1 MNISKLEIFGFKSFA
16 KKETV
21 LFNSGITGIVG
32 PNGCGKTNIV
42 DAIRWV
48 LGEQKTKR
56 LRSSKMEEVIF
67 NGASNVKP
75 LGLCEVFLT
84 IENNKGLLPVE
95 YSEVEIGRRLYRS
108 GESEYFI
115 NRNNCR
121 LKDISNLFV
130 DTGLTSDA
138 YSVIELNMIEQIL
151 SDKDDSRRNMFEEAA
166 GVNKYKAKRRSTL
179 KKFDLNSRDLERIDD
194 IIVEIQIQVKALDL
208 QLKRFK
214 RHEKLTN
221 ELQELEIDLAS
232 ARANDL
238 ANIIAPLEEML
249 KKKNKL
255 LQKNTS
261 KKEVE
266 SVEFDN
272 ARDLYLKEKESLSKM
287 KAKVD
292 NLTEKLLSEIQEKNQ
307 ESSRGVGLLEDE
319 LQKKISQLNQFD
331 KDYIKIVSNQDVT
344 KSLSDESKEKFKNKN
359 YTVIETDK
367 KYEKLKASIQDYKD
381 KIDKYRKEQEFDFS
395 KMDESI
401 KKIKDKINN
410 SNLELENKENEVN
423 KAFIKMESIRA
434 KLDSDKFS
442 KDDLFYEI
450 KEAEMKIAE
459 SKIKKTQIE
468 QNIIE
473 KFGSNVKLKKLKEY
487 NISDMVF
494 RVEKIK
500 RSIDS
505 IGPINWAVKDE
516 YEEKSSRLNNLL
528 EQKSDLIDA
537 ENNLKEA
544 IKKIDNVA
552 QKQFL
557 DTYDKVKENFETMFT
572 VFFNGGK
579 GSIELSDPSDPLNS
593 DINIFAQPPGKRN
606 NSLKMLSAGEKSL
619 TAIALLFSIYQYKPS
634 PFCILDEI
642 DAPLDDINIKKFTD
656 VFELWKTGGALEI
669 EEIKKNDDEYHF
681 NVTRCKYAEMYNEMG
696 LKDIGQLLSCN
707 RDYNF
712 SVGFDKNLILERKKT
727 IMEGHS
733 CCTFRY
739 SNKEKT

>member
-1 MNISKLEIFGFKSFA
+1 MHISKLEIFGFKSFA

-21 LFNSGITGIVG
+21 VFDSGITGIVG

-56 LRSSKMEEVIF
+56 LRSSKMEDVIF

-75 LGLCEVFLT
+75 LGLCEVYLT

-151 SDKDDSRRNMFEEAA
+151 SDKDDSRRQMFEEAA
-166 GVNKYKAKRRSTL
+166 GVNKYKAKRRSAL

-194 IIVEIQIQVKALDL
+194 IILEIEIQVKALDL

-214 RHEKLTN
+214 RHEKLTS
-221 ELQELEIDLAS
+221 ELKELELDLAS
-232 ARANDL
+232 ARITDL
-238 ANIIAPLEEML
+238 ENVILPLEEML
-249 KKKNKL
+249 KKKNKV
-255 LQKNTS
+255 LQKTNS

-272 ARDLYLKEKESLSKM
+272 SREAYLKEKESLATM

-292 NLTEKLLSEIQEKNQ
+292 KLTEKLLLEIQEKNL
-307 ESSRGVGLLEDE
+307 ESSKGVGLLEDE

-344 KSLSDESKEKFKNKN
+344 NSLSDESKEKFKNKN

-367 KYEKLKASIQDYKD
+367 KYEKLKASIEDYKD

-395 KMDESI
+395 KMDKSI
-401 KKIKDKINN
+401 KKIQDQINSN
-410 SNLELENKENEVN
+410 NLELEKKENDVN

-434 KLDSDKFS
+434 KLDSEKFS

-473 KFGSNVKLKKLKEY
+473 KFGNDVVLRDVKDY

-516 YEEKSSRLNNLL
+516 HEEKTARLNNLL
-528 EQKSDLIDA
+528 EQKADLIDA

-544 IKKIDNVA
+544 IKKIDMVA
-552 QKQFL
+552 QEQFF
-557 DTYDKVKENFETMFT
+557 DTYNQVKENFEKMFT

-579 GSIELSDPSDPLNS
+579 GSIELSDPNDPLNS

-606 NSLKMLSAGEKSL
+606 NTLKMLSAGEKSL

-656 VFELWKTGGALEI
+656 VIKDYSKTTQFI
-669 EEIKKNDDEYHF
+669 M
-681 NVTRCKYAEMYNEMG
+681 VTHNKLTMESADCIYGVTAEKQGISKLMSI
-696 LKDIGQLLSCN
+696 D
-707 RDYNF
+707 F
-712 SVGFDKNLILERKKT
+712 S
-727 IMEGHS
+727 
-733 CCTFRY
+733 
-739 SNKEKT
+739 

>member
-1 MNISKLEIFGFKSFA
+1 MHISKLEIFGFKSFA

-56 LRSSKMEEVIF
+56 LRSSKMEDVIF

-115 NRNNCR
+115 NRNSCR
-121 LKDISNLFV
+121 LKDISNLFI

-151 SDKDDSRRNMFEEAA
+151 SVKDDSRRQMFEEAA
-166 GVNKYKAKRRSTL
+166 GVNKYKAKRQSAM
-179 KKFDLNSRDLERIDD
+179 KKFDLNSRDLDRIDD
-194 IIVEIQIQVKALDL
+194 IIVEIEIQVKALDL

-221 ELQELEIDLAS
+221 ELKELELDLAS
-232 ARANDL
+232 ARINDL
-238 ANIIAPLEEML
+238 NNIIKPLEEML
-249 KKKNKL
+249 KKKNKVL
-255 LQKNTS
+255 KKNTS

-266 SVEFDN
+266 SVEFEN
-272 ARDLYLKEKESLSKM
+272 ARNEYLKQKESFSKM

-292 NLTEKLLSEIQEKNQ
+292 KLTEKLLSEIQEKNK
-307 ESSRGVGLLEDE
+307 ESSKGIGLLEGE
-319 LQKKISQLNQFD
+319 LQKKINQLNEFD

-395 KMDESI
+395 KIDESI
-401 KKIKDKINN
+401 KKIQEQINSN
-410 SNLELENKENEVN
+410 NLELEKKENDVN

-434 KLDSDKFS
+434 KLDSDSFS

-450 KEAEMKIAE
+450 KETEMKIAE
-459 SKIKKTQIE
+459 AKIKKKQIE

-473 KFGSNVKLKKLKEY
+473 KFGSDVVLRDLKEY
-487 NISDMVF
+487 NISDMVS
-494 RVEKIK
+494 RIEKIK

-516 YEEKSSRLNNLL
+516 HEEKTARLNNLL
-528 EQKSDLIDA
+528 QQRSDLIDA

-544 IKKIDNVA
+544 IKKIDIVA

-557 DTYDKVKENFETMFT
+557 DTYNQVKVNFEKMFT

-579 GSIELSDPSDPLNS
+579 GTIELSDPNDTLNS
-593 DINIFAQPPGKRN
+593 DIDIFAQPPGKRN

-619 TAIALLFSIYQYKPS
+619 TAIALLFSIYQFKPS

-656 VFELWKTGGALEI
+656 VIKDYSKTTQFI
-669 EEIKKNDDEYHF
+669 M
-681 NVTRCKYAEMYNEMG
+681 VTHNKLTMESADCIYGVTAEKQGISKIMSI
-696 LKDIGQLLSCN
+696 D
-707 RDYNF
+707 F
-712 SVGFDKNLILERKKT
+712 S
-727 IMEGHS
+727 
-733 CCTFRY
+733 
-739 SNKEKT
+739 

>member
-16 KKETV
+16 KKETI

-166 GVNKYKAKRRSTL
+166 GVNKYKSKRRSAL

-221 ELQELEIDLAS
+221 ELQELELDLAS
-232 ARANDL
+232 ARVADL

-272 ARDLYLKEKESLSKM
+272 ARDSYLNEKESLSKM

-292 NLTEKLLSEIQEKNQ
+292 SLTEKLLSEIQEKNQ

-344 KSLSDESKEKFKNKN
+344 KNLSDESKEKFKNKN

-401 KKIKDKINN
+401 KKIKDKINAN
-410 SNLELENKENEVN
+410 NLELENKENDVN

-459 SKIKKTQIE
+459 SKIKKNQIE
-468 QNIIE
+468 QSVIE
-473 KFGSNVKLKKLKEY
+473 KFGSDVKLKHLKEY

-494 RVEKIK
+494 RIEKIK

-516 YEEKSSRLNNLL
+516 HEEKSTRLNNLL
-528 EQKSDLIDA
+528 DQKSDLIDA

-544 IKKIDNVA
+544 IKKIDSVA
-552 QKQFL
+552 QEQFL
-557 DTYDKVKENFETMFT
+557 KTYNEVKENFETMFT

-579 GSIELSDPSDPLNS
+579 GSIELSDANDPLNS

-642 DAPLDDINIKKFTD
+642 DAPLDDINIKKFTEVIKD
-656 VFELWKTGGALEI
+656 YSKTTQFI
-669 EEIKKNDDEYHF
+669 M
-681 NVTRCKYAEMYNEMG
+681 VTHNKLTMESADCIYGVTAEKQGISKLMSI
-696 LKDIGQLLSCN
+696 D
-707 RDYNF
+707 F
-712 SVGFDKNLILERKKT
+712 S
-727 IMEGHS
+727 
-733 CCTFRY
+733 
-739 SNKEKT
+739 

>member
-1 MNISKLEIFGFKSFA
+1 MHISKLEIFGFKSFA

-56 LRSSKMEEVIF
+56 LRSSKMEDVIF

-151 SDKDDSRRNMFEEAA
+151 SDKDDSRRQMFEEAA
-166 GVNKYKAKRRSTL
+166 GVNKYKAKRKSALR
-179 KKFDLNSRDLERIDD
+179 KFDLNSRDLERIDD
-194 IIVEIQIQVKALDL
+194 IILEIEIQVKALDL

-214 RHEKLTN
+214 RHEKLTS
-221 ELQELEIDLAS
+221 ELKELELDLAS
-232 ARANDL
+232 ARMTDL
-238 ANIIAPLEEML
+238 ENVILPLEEML
-249 KKKNKL
+249 KKKNKV
-255 LQKNTS
+255 LQKTNS

-272 ARDLYLKEKESLSKM
+272 SREAYLKEKESLATM

-292 NLTEKLLSEIQEKNQ
+292 KLTEKLLLEIQEKNL
-307 ESSRGVGLLEDE
+307 ESSKGVGLLEDE

-344 KSLSDESKEKFKNKN
+344 NSLSDESKEKFKNNN

-367 KYEKLKASIQDYKD
+367 KYEKLKASIEDYKD

-401 KKIKDKINN
+401 KKIQDQINSN
-410 SNLELENKENEVN
+410 NLELEKKENDVN

-473 KFGSNVKLKKLKEY
+473 KFGNDVVLRDVKDY

-516 YEEKSSRLNNLL
+516 HEEKTARLNNLL
-528 EQKSDLIDA
+528 EQKADLIDA

-544 IKKIDNVA
+544 IKKIDMVA
-552 QKQFL
+552 QEQFF
-557 DTYDKVKENFETMFT
+557 DTYNQVKENFEKMFT

-579 GSIELSDPSDPLNS
+579 GSIELSDPNDPLNS

-606 NSLKMLSAGEKSL
+606 NTLKMLSAGEKSL

-656 VFELWKTGGALEI
+656 VIKDYSKTTQFI
-669 EEIKKNDDEYHF
+669 M
-681 NVTRCKYAEMYNEMG
+681 VTHNKLTMESADCIYGVTAEKQGISKLMSI
-696 LKDIGQLLSCN
+696 D
-707 RDYNF
+707 F
-712 SVGFDKNLILERKKT
+712 S
-727 IMEGHS
+727 
-733 CCTFRY
+733 
-739 SNKEKT
+739 

>member
-16 KKETV
+16 KKETI

-151 SDKDDSRRNMFEEAA
+151 SDKDDSRRKMFEEAA
-166 GVNKYKAKRRSTL
+166 GVNKYKSKRQSAL

-194 IIVEIQIQVKALDL
+194 IIVEIQLQVKALDL

-214 RHEKLTN
+214 RHEKLSS
-221 ELQELEIDLAS
+221 ELKELEIDLSS
-232 ARANDL
+232 ARIMDL
-238 ANIIAPLEEML
+238 DNIIVPLESML
-249 KKKNKL
+249 KKKNTL
-255 LQKNTS
+255 LKKNTS

-272 ARDLYLKEKESLSKM
+272 ARDAYLKEKEELSIM
-287 KAKVD
+287 KAKID
-292 NLTEKLLSEIQEKNQ
+292 KLTENLLSEIQEKNQ
-307 ESSRGVGLLEDE
+307 ESSKGVGLLEDE
-319 LQKKISQLNQFD
+319 LQKKINQLNQFD
-331 KDYIKIVSNQDVT
+331 KDYIKIVSNKDVT
-344 KSLSDESKEKFKNKN
+344 KTLSTESKEKFKNKN

-367 KYEKLKASIQDYKD
+367 KYDKLKASIKDYKD
-381 KIDKYRKEQEFDFS
+381 KIDKYRKDKEFDFS

-401 KKIKDKINN
+401 KNIQDKIN
-410 SNLELENKENEVN
+410 SNNLDLEKKENDVN
-423 KAFIKMESIRA
+423 KAFINMETIRA

-459 SKIKKTQIE
+459 SNLKKSQIM
-468 QNIIE
+468 QTMVE
-473 KFGSNVKLKKLKEY
+473 KFGKDIKLRSLKEY

-500 RSIDS
+500 RSIES

-516 YEEKSSRLNNLL
+516 HEEKSARLNNLL
-528 EQKSDLIDA
+528 NQKSDLIDA

-544 IKKIDNVA
+544 IKKIDNIA
-552 QKQFL
+552 QEQFFE
-557 DTYDKVKENFETMFT
+557 TYNKVRDNFETMFT

-579 GSIELSDPSDPLNS
+579 GSLELSDPDDPLNS

-656 VFELWKTGGALEI
+656 VIKDYSKTTQFI
-669 EEIKKNDDEYHF
+669 M
-681 NVTRCKYAEMYNEMG
+681 VTHNKLTMESADCIYGVTAEKQGISKLMSI
-696 LKDIGQLLSCN
+696 D
-707 RDYNF
+707 F
-712 SVGFDKNLILERKKT
+712 S
-727 IMEGHS
+727 
-733 CCTFRY
+733 
-739 SNKEKT
+739 

>member
-16 KKETV
+16 KKETI

-151 SDKDDSRRNMFEEAA
+151 SDKDDSRRKMFEEAA
-166 GVNKYKAKRRSTL
+166 GVNKYKSKRQSAL

-194 IIVEIQIQVKALDL
+194 IIVEIQLQVKALDL

-214 RHEKLTN
+214 RHEKLSS
-221 ELQELEIDLAS
+221 ELKELEIDLSS
-232 ARANDL
+232 ARIMDL
-238 ANIIAPLEEML
+238 DNIIVPLESML
-249 KKKNKL
+249 KKKNTL
-255 LQKNTS
+255 LKKNTS

-272 ARDLYLKEKESLSKM
+272 ARDAYLKEKEELSKM
-287 KAKVD
+287 KAKID
-292 NLTEKLLSEIQEKNQ
+292 KLTENLLSEIQEKNQ
-307 ESSRGVGLLEDE
+307 ESSKGVGLLEDE
-319 LQKKISQLNQFD
+319 LQKKINQLNQFD
-331 KDYIKIVSNQDVT
+331 KDYIKIVSNKDVT
-344 KSLSDESKEKFKNKN
+344 KTLSTESKEKFKNKN

-367 KYEKLKASIQDYKD
+367 KYDKLKASIKDYKD
-381 KIDKYRKEQEFDFS
+381 KIDKYRKDKEFDFS

-401 KKIKDKINN
+401 KNIQDKIN
-410 SNLELENKENEVN
+410 SNNLDLEKKENDVN
-423 KAFIKMESIRA
+423 KAFINMETIRA

-459 SKIKKTQIE
+459 SNLKKSQIM
-468 QNIIE
+468 QTMVE
-473 KFGSNVKLKKLKEY
+473 KFGKDIKLRSLKEY

-494 RVEKIK
+494 RLEKIK
-500 RSIDS
+500 RSIES

-516 YEEKSSRLNNLL
+516 HEEKSARLNNLL
-528 EQKSDLIDA
+528 NQKSDLIDA

-552 QKQFL
+552 QEQFFE
-557 DTYDKVKENFETMFT
+557 TYNKVRDNFETMFT

-579 GSIELSDPSDPLNS
+579 GSLELSDPDDPLNS

-656 VFELWKTGGALEI
+656 VIKDYSKTTQFI
-669 EEIKKNDDEYHF
+669 M
-681 NVTRCKYAEMYNEMG
+681 VTHNKLTMESADCIYGVTAEKQGISKLMSI
-696 LKDIGQLLSCN
+696 D
-707 RDYNF
+707 F
-712 SVGFDKNLILERKKT
+712 S
-727 IMEGHS
+727 
-733 CCTFRY
+733 
-739 SNKEKT
+739 

>member
-16 KKETV
+16 KKETI

-151 SDKDDSRRNMFEEAA
+151 SDKDDSRRKMFEEAA
-166 GVNKYKAKRRSTL
+166 GVNKYKSKRQSAL

-194 IIVEIQIQVKALDL
+194 IIVEIQLQVKALDL

-214 RHEKLTN
+214 RHEKLSS
-221 ELQELEIDLAS
+221 ELKELEIDLSS
-232 ARANDL
+232 ARIMDL
-238 ANIIAPLEEML
+238 DNIIVPLESML
-249 KKKNKL
+249 KKKNTL
-255 LQKNTS
+255 LKKNTS

-272 ARDLYLKEKESLSKM
+272 ARDAYLKEKEELSKM
-287 KAKVD
+287 KAKID
-292 NLTEKLLSEIQEKNQ
+292 KLTENLLSEIQEKNQ
-307 ESSRGVGLLEDE
+307 ESSKGVGLLEDE
-319 LQKKISQLNQFD
+319 LQKKINQLNQFD
-331 KDYIKIVSNQDVT
+331 KDYIKIVSNKDIT
-344 KSLSDESKEKFKNKN
+344 KSLSTESKEKFKNKN

-367 KYEKLKASIQDYKD
+367 KYDKLKASIKDYKD
-381 KIDKYRKEQEFDFS
+381 KIDKYRKDKEFDFS

-401 KKIKDKINN
+401 KNIQDKINLN
-410 SNLELENKENEVN
+410 NLDLEKKENDVN
-423 KAFIKMESIRA
+423 KAFINMETIRA

-459 SKIKKTQIE
+459 SNLKKSQIM
-468 QNIIE
+468 QIMVE
-473 KFGSNVKLKKLKEY
+473 KFGKDIKLKSLKEY

-494 RVEKIK
+494 RLEKIK
-500 RSIDS
+500 RSIES

-516 YEEKSSRLNNLL
+516 HEEKSARLNNLL
-528 EQKSDLIDA
+528 NQKSDLIDA

-544 IKKIDNVA
+544 IKKIDNIA
-552 QKQFL
+552 QEQFFE
-557 DTYDKVKENFETMFT
+557 TYNKVRDNFETMFT

-579 GSIELSDPSDPLNS
+579 GSLELSDPDDPLNS

-656 VFELWKTGGALEI
+656 VIKDYSKTTQFI
-669 EEIKKNDDEYHF
+669 M
-681 NVTRCKYAEMYNEMG
+681 VTHNKLTMESADCIYGVTAEKQGISKLMSI
-696 LKDIGQLLSCN
+696 D
-707 RDYNF
+707 F
-712 SVGFDKNLILERKKT
+712 S
-727 IMEGHS
+727 
-733 CCTFRY
+733 
-739 SNKEKT
+739 

>member
-16 KKETV
+16 KKETI

-151 SDKDDSRRNMFEEAA
+151 SDKDDSRRKMFEEAA
-166 GVNKYKAKRRSTL
+166 GVNKYKSKRQSAL

-194 IIVEIQIQVKALDL
+194 IIVEIQLQVKALDL

-214 RHEKLTN
+214 RHEKLSS
-221 ELQELEIDLAS
+221 ELKELEIDLSS
-232 ARANDL
+232 ARIMDL
-238 ANIIAPLEEML
+238 DNIIVPLESML
-249 KKKNKL
+249 KKKNTL
-255 LQKNTS
+255 LKKNTS

-272 ARDLYLKEKESLSKM
+272 ARDAYLKEKEELSIM
-287 KAKVD
+287 KAKID
-292 NLTEKLLSEIQEKNQ
+292 KLTENLLSEIQEKNQ
-307 ESSRGVGLLEDE
+307 ESSKGVGLLEDE
-319 LQKKISQLNQFD
+319 LQKKINQLNQFD
-331 KDYIKIVSNQDVT
+331 KDYIKIVSNKDVT
-344 KSLSDESKEKFKNKN
+344 KTLSTESKEKFKNKN

-367 KYEKLKASIQDYKD
+367 KYDKLKASIKDYKD
-381 KIDKYRKEQEFDFS
+381 KIDKYRKDKEFDFS

-401 KKIKDKINN
+401 KNIQDKIN
-410 SNLELENKENEVN
+410 SNNLDLEKKENDVN
-423 KAFIKMESIRA
+423 KAFINMETIRA

-459 SKIKKTQIE
+459 SNLKKSQIM
-468 QNIIE
+468 QTMVE
-473 KFGSNVKLKKLKEY
+473 KFGKDIKLKSLKEY

-494 RVEKIK
+494 RLEKIK
-500 RSIDS
+500 RSIES

-516 YEEKSSRLNNLL
+516 HEEKSARLNNLL
-528 EQKSDLIDA
+528 NQKSDLIDA

-544 IKKIDNVA
+544 IKKIDNIA
-552 QKQFL
+552 QEQFFE
-557 DTYDKVKENFETMFT
+557 TYNKVRDNFETMFT

-579 GSIELSDPSDPLNS
+579 GSLELSDPDDPLNS

-656 VFELWKTGGALEI
+656 VIKDYSKTTQFI
-669 EEIKKNDDEYHF
+669 M
-681 NVTRCKYAEMYNEMG
+681 VTHNKLTMESADCIYGVTAEKQGISKLMSI
-696 LKDIGQLLSCN
+696 D
-707 RDYNF
+707 F
-712 SVGFDKNLILERKKT
+712 S
-727 IMEGHS
+727 
-733 CCTFRY
+733 
-739 SNKEKT
+739 

>member
-16 KKETV
+16 KKETI

-166 GVNKYKAKRRSTL
+166 GVNKYKSKRRSAL

-221 ELQELEIDLAS
+221 ELQELELDLAS
-232 ARANDL
+232 ARVADL

-272 ARDLYLKEKESLSKM
+272 ARDSYLNEKESLSKM

-292 NLTEKLLSEIQEKNQ
+292 SLTEKLLSEIQEKNQ

-344 KSLSDESKEKFKNKN
+344 KNLSDESKEKFKNKN

-401 KKIKDKINN
+401 KKIKDKINAN
-410 SNLELENKENEVN
+410 NLELEKKENDVN

-459 SKIKKTQIE
+459 SKIKKNQIE
-468 QNIIE
+468 QSVIE
-473 KFGSNVKLKKLKEY
+473 KFGSDVKLKHLKEY

-494 RVEKIK
+494 RIEKIK

-516 YEEKSSRLNNLL
+516 HEEKSARLNNLL
-528 EQKSDLIDA
+528 DQKSDLIDA

-544 IKKIDNVA
+544 IKKIDSVA
-552 QKQFL
+552 QEQFL
-557 DTYDKVKENFETMFT
+557 KTYNEVKENFETMFT

-579 GSIELSDPSDPLNS
+579 GSIELSDGNDPLNS

-642 DAPLDDINIKKFTD
+642 DAPLDDINIKKFTEVIKD
-656 VFELWKTGGALEI
+656 YSKTTQFI
-669 EEIKKNDDEYHF
+669 M
-681 NVTRCKYAEMYNEMG
+681 VTHNKLTMESADCIYGVTAEKQGISKLMSI
-696 LKDIGQLLSCN
+696 D
-707 RDYNF
+707 F
-712 SVGFDKNLILERKKT
+712 S
-727 IMEGHS
+727 
-733 CCTFRY
+733 
-739 SNKEKT
+739 

>member
-16 KKETV
+16 KKETI

-166 GVNKYKAKRRSTL
+166 GVNKYKSKRRSAL

-221 ELQELEIDLAS
+221 ELQELELDLAS
-232 ARANDL
+232 ARVADL

-272 ARDLYLKEKESLSKM
+272 ARDSYLNEKESLSKM

-292 NLTEKLLSEIQEKNQ
+292 SLTEKLLSEIQEKNQ

-344 KSLSDESKEKFKNKN
+344 KNLSDESKEKFKNKN

-401 KKIKDKINN
+401 KKIKDKINAN
-410 SNLELENKENEVN
+410 NLELEKKENDVN

-459 SKIKKTQIE
+459 SKIKKNQIE
-468 QNIIE
+468 QSFIE
-473 KFGSNVKLKKLKEY
+473 KFGSDVKLKHLKEY

-494 RVEKIK
+494 RIEKIK

-516 YEEKSSRLNNLL
+516 HEEKSARLNNLL
-528 EQKSDLIDA
+528 DQKSDLIDA

-544 IKKIDNVA
+544 IKKIDSVA
-552 QKQFL
+552 QEQFL
-557 DTYDKVKENFETMFT
+557 KTYNKVKENFETMFT

-579 GSIELSDPSDPLNS
+579 GSIELSDGNDPLNS

-642 DAPLDDINIKKFTD
+642 DAPLDDINIKKFTEVIKD
-656 VFELWKTGGALEI
+656 YSKTTQFI
-669 EEIKKNDDEYHF
+669 M
-681 NVTRCKYAEMYNEMG
+681 VTHNKLTMESADCIYGVTAEKQGISKLMSI
-696 LKDIGQLLSCN
+696 D
-707 RDYNF
+707 F
-712 SVGFDKNLILERKKT
+712 S
-727 IMEGHS
+727 
-733 CCTFRY
+733 
-739 SNKEKT
+739 

>member
-1 MNISKLEIFGFKSFA
+1 MHISKLEIFGFKSFA

-21 LFNSGITGIVG
+21 VFDSGITGIVG

-56 LRSSKMEEVIF
+56 LRSSKMEDVIF

-151 SDKDDSRRNMFEEAA
+151 SDKDDSRRQMFEEAA
-166 GVNKYKAKRRSTL
+166 GVNKYKAKRKSALR
-179 KKFDLNSRDLERIDD
+179 KFDLNSRDLERIDD
-194 IIVEIQIQVKALDL
+194 IILEIEIQVKALDL

-214 RHEKLTN
+214 RHEKLTS
-221 ELQELEIDLAS
+221 ELKELELDLAS
-232 ARANDL
+232 ARMTDL
-238 ANIIAPLEEML
+238 ENVILPLEEML
-249 KKKNKL
+249 KKKNKV
-255 LQKNTS
+255 LQKTNS

-272 ARDLYLKEKESLSKM
+272 SREAYLKEKESLATM

-292 NLTEKLLSEIQEKNQ
+292 KLTEKLLLEIQEKNL
-307 ESSRGVGLLEDE
+307 ESSKGVGLLEDE

-344 KSLSDESKEKFKNKN
+344 NSLSDESKEKFKNNN

-367 KYEKLKASIQDYKD
+367 KYEKLKASIEDYKD

-401 KKIKDKINN
+401 KKIQDQINSN
-410 SNLELENKENEVN
+410 NLELEKKENDVN

-473 KFGSNVKLKKLKEY
+473 KFGNDIVLRDVKDY

-516 YEEKSSRLNNLL
+516 HEEKTARLNNLL
-528 EQKSDLIDA
+528 EQKADLIDA

-544 IKKIDNVA
+544 IKKIDMVA
-552 QKQFL
+552 QEQFF
-557 DTYDKVKENFETMFT
+557 DTYNQVKENFEKMFT

-579 GSIELSDPSDPLNS
+579 GSIELSDPNDPLNS

-606 NSLKMLSAGEKSL
+606 NTLKMLSAGEKSL

-656 VFELWKTGGALEI
+656 VIKDYSKTTQFI
-669 EEIKKNDDEYHF
+669 M
-681 NVTRCKYAEMYNEMG
+681 VTHNKLTMESADCIYGVTAEKQGISKLMSI
-696 LKDIGQLLSCN
+696 D
-707 RDYNF
+707 F
-712 SVGFDKNLILERKKT
+712 S
-727 IMEGHS
+727 
-733 CCTFRY
+733 
-739 SNKEKT
+739 

>member
-16 KKETV
+16 KKETI

-151 SDKDDSRRNMFEEAA
+151 SDKDDSRRKMFEEAA
-166 GVNKYKAKRRSTL
+166 GVNKYKSKRQSAL

-194 IIVEIQIQVKALDL
+194 IIVEIQLQVKALDL

-214 RHEKLTN
+214 RHEKLSS
-221 ELQELEIDLAS
+221 ELKELEIDLSS
-232 ARANDL
+232 ARIMDL
-238 ANIIAPLEEML
+238 ENIIVPLESML
-249 KKKNKL
+249 KKKNTL
-255 LQKNTS
+255 LKKNTS

-272 ARDLYLKEKESLSKM
+272 ARDAYLKEKEELSKM
-287 KAKVD
+287 KAKID
-292 NLTEKLLSEIQEKNQ
+292 KLTENLLSEIQEKNQ
-307 ESSRGVGLLEDE
+307 ESSKGVGLLEDE
-319 LQKKISQLNQFD
+319 LQKKINQLNQFD
-331 KDYIKIVSNQDVT
+331 KDYIKIVSNKDVT
-344 KSLSDESKEKFKNKN
+344 KTLSIESKEKFKNKN

-367 KYEKLKASIQDYKD
+367 KYDKLKASIKDYKD
-381 KIDKYRKEQEFDFS
+381 KIDKYRKDKEFDFS

-401 KKIKDKINN
+401 KNIQDKIN
-410 SNLELENKENEVN
+410 SNNLDLEKKENDVN
-423 KAFIKMESIRA
+423 KAFINMETIRA

-459 SKIKKTQIE
+459 SNLKKSQIM
-468 QNIIE
+468 QTMVE
-473 KFGSNVKLKKLKEY
+473 KFGKDIKLKSLKEY

-500 RSIDS
+500 RSIES

-516 YEEKSSRLNNLL
+516 HEEKSARLNNLL
-528 EQKSDLIDA
+528 NQKSDLIDA

-544 IKKIDNVA
+544 IKKIDNIA
-552 QKQFL
+552 QEQFFE
-557 DTYDKVKENFETMFT
+557 TYNKVRDNFETMFT

-579 GSIELSDPSDPLNS
+579 GSLELSDPDNPLNS

-656 VFELWKTGGALEI
+656 VIKDYSKTTQFI
-669 EEIKKNDDEYHF
+669 M
-681 NVTRCKYAEMYNEMG
+681 VTHNKLTMESADCIYGVTAEKQGISKLMSI
-696 LKDIGQLLSCN
+696 D
-707 RDYNF
+707 F
-712 SVGFDKNLILERKKT
+712 S
-727 IMEGHS
+727 
-733 CCTFRY
+733 
-739 SNKEKT
+739 

>member
-16 KKETV
+16 KKETI

-121 LKDISNLFV
+121 LKDISNLFI

-151 SDKDDSRRNMFEEAA
+151 SDKDDSRRKMFEEAA
-166 GVNKYKAKRRSTL
+166 GVNKYKSKRRSAL

-194 IIVEIQIQVKALDL
+194 IIVEIQLQVKALDL

-214 RHEKLTN
+214 RHEKLSS
-221 ELQELEIDLAS
+221 ELKELEIDLSS
-232 ARANDL
+232 ARIMDL
-238 ANIIAPLEEML
+238 DNIIVPLESML
-249 KKKNKL
+249 KKKNTL
-255 LQKNTS
+255 LKKNTS

-272 ARDLYLKEKESLSKM
+272 ARDAYLKEKEELSKM
-287 KAKVD
+287 KAKID
-292 NLTEKLLSEIQEKNQ
+292 KLTENLLSEIQEKNQ
-307 ESSRGVGLLEDE
+307 ESSKGVGLLEDE
-319 LQKKISQLNQFD
+319 LQKKINQLNQFD
-331 KDYIKIVSNQDVT
+331 KDYIKIVSNKDVT
-344 KSLSDESKEKFKNKN
+344 KTLSTESKEKFKNKN

-367 KYEKLKASIQDYKD
+367 KYDKLKASIKDYKD
-381 KIDKYRKEQEFDFS
+381 KIDKYRKDKEFDFS

-401 KKIKDKINN
+401 KNIQDKINSN
-410 SNLELENKENEVN
+410 NLNLEKKENDVN
-423 KAFIKMESIRA
+423 KAFINMETIRA
-434 KLDSDKFS
+434 KLDSDKFT
-442 KDDLFYEI
+442 KDDLFYDI

-459 SKIKKTQIE
+459 SNLKKSQIM
-468 QNIIE
+468 QTMVE
-473 KFGSNVKLKKLKEY
+473 KFGKDIKLKSLKQY

-500 RSIDS
+500 RSI
-505 IGPINWAVKDE
+505 
-516 YEEKSSRLNNLL
+516 
-528 EQKSDLIDA
+528 
-537 ENNLKEA
+537 
-544 IKKIDNVA
+544 
-552 QKQFL
+552 
-557 DTYDKVKENFETMFT
+557 
-572 VFFNGGK
+572 
-579 GSIELSDPSDPLNS
+579 
-593 DINIFAQPPGKRN
+593 
-606 NSLKMLSAGEKSL
+606 
-619 TAIALLFSIYQYKPS
+619 
-634 PFCILDEI
+634 
-642 DAPLDDINIKKFTD
+642 
-656 VFELWKTGGALEI
+656 
-669 EEIKKNDDEYHF
+669 
-681 NVTRCKYAEMYNEMG
+681 
-696 LKDIGQLLSCN
+696 
-707 RDYNF
+707 
-712 SVGFDKNLILERKKT
+712 
-727 IMEGHS
+727 
-733 CCTFRY
+733 
-739 SNKEKT
+739 

>member
-21 LFNSGITGIVG
+21 VFDSGITGIVG

-56 LRSSKMEEVIF
+56 LRSSKMEDVIF

-75 LGLCEVFLT
+75 LGLCEVYLT

-151 SDKDDSRRNMFEEAA
+151 SDKDDSRRQMFEEAA
-166 GVNKYKAKRRSTL
+166 GVNKYKAKRRSAL

-194 IIVEIQIQVKALDL
+194 IILEIEIQVKALDL

-214 RHEKLTN
+214 RHEKLTS
-221 ELQELEIDLAS
+221 ELKELELDLAS
-232 ARANDL
+232 ARITDL
-238 ANIIAPLEEML
+238 KNVILPLEEML
-249 KKKNKL
+249 KKKNKV
-255 LQKNTS
+255 LQKTNS

-272 ARDLYLKEKESLSKM
+272 SREAYLKEKESLATM

-292 NLTEKLLSEIQEKNQ
+292 KLTEKLLLEIQEKNL
-307 ESSRGVGLLEDE
+307 ESSKGVGLLEDE

-344 KSLSDESKEKFKNKN
+344 NSLSDESKEKFKNKN

-367 KYEKLKASIQDYKD
+367 KYEKLKASIEDYKD

-395 KMDESI
+395 KMDKSI
-401 KKIKDKINN
+401 KKIQDQINSN
-410 SNLELENKENEVN
+410 NLELEKKENDVN

-434 KLDSDKFS
+434 KLDSEKFS

-473 KFGSNVKLKKLKEY
+473 KFGNDIVLRDVKDY

-516 YEEKSSRLNNLL
+516 HEQKTARLNNLL
-528 EQKSDLIDA
+528 EQKADLIDA

-544 IKKIDNVA
+544 IKKIDIVA
-552 QKQFL
+552 QEQFF
-557 DTYDKVKENFETMFT
+557 DTYNQVKENFEKMFT

-579 GSIELSDPSDPLNS
+579 GSIELSDPNDPLNS

-606 NSLKMLSAGEKSL
+606 NTLKMLSAGEKSL

-656 VFELWKTGGALEI
+656 VIKDYSKTTQFI
-669 EEIKKNDDEYHF
+669 M
-681 NVTRCKYAEMYNEMG
+681 VTHNKLTMESADCIYGVTAEKQGISKLMSI
-696 LKDIGQLLSCN
+696 D
-707 RDYNF
+707 F
-712 SVGFDKNLILERKKT
+712 S
-727 IMEGHS
+727 
-733 CCTFRY
+733 
-739 SNKEKT
+739 

>member
-84 IENNKGLLPVE
+84 IENNKGLLPLE

-166 GVNKYKAKRRSTL
+166 GVNKYKSKRRSAL

-214 RHEKLTN
+214 RHEKLTS
-221 ELQELEIDLAS
+221 ELQELELDLAS
-232 ARANDL
+232 ARVADL
-238 ANIIAPLEEML
+238 ANIIEPLEQML
-249 KKKNKL
+249 KKKNKI

-272 ARDLYLKEKESLSKM
+272 ARDSYLKEKETLSKM

-292 NLTEKLLSEIQEKNQ
+292 SLTEKLLSEIQEKNQ
-307 ESSRGVGLLEDE
+307 ESSRGVGLLENE
-319 LQKKISQLNQFD
+319 LQKKISQLNKFD
-331 KDYIKIVSNQDVT
+331 NDYIKIVSNQDVT
-344 KSLSDESKEKFKNKN
+344 KNLSDESKEKFKNKN

-401 KKIKDKINN
+401 KKIKDKINAN
-410 SNLELENKENEVN
+410 NLQLENKENDVN
-423 KAFIKMESIRA
+423 KAFIQMESIRA
-434 KLDSDKFS
+434 KLDADQFS

-459 SKIKKTQIE
+459 SKIKKNQIE
-468 QNIIE
+468 QSVIE
-473 KFGSNVKLKKLKEY
+473 KFGSDVKLKQLKKY

-494 RVEKIK
+494 RIEKIK

-516 YEEKSSRLNNLL
+516 HEEKSARLNNLL
-528 EQKSDLIDA
+528 DQKSDLIEA

-552 QKQFL
+552 QEQFL
-557 DTYDKVKENFETMFT
+557 KTYNEVKENFETMFT

-579 GSIELSDPSDPLNS
+579 GSIELSDANDPLNS

-656 VFELWKTGGALEI
+656 VIKDYSKTTQFI
-669 EEIKKNDDEYHF
+669 M
-681 NVTRCKYAEMYNEMG
+681 VTHNKLTMESADCIYGVTAEKQGISKLMSI
-696 LKDIGQLLSCN
+696 D
-707 RDYNF
+707 F
-712 SVGFDKNLILERKKT
+712 S
-727 IMEGHS
+727 
-733 CCTFRY
+733 
-739 SNKEKT
+739 

>member
-21 LFNSGITGIVG
+21 VFDSGITGIVG

-56 LRSSKMEEVIF
+56 LRSSKMEDVIF

-75 LGLCEVFLT
+75 LGLCEVYLT

-151 SDKDDSRRNMFEEAA
+151 SDKDDSRRQMFEEAA
-166 GVNKYKAKRRSTL
+166 GVNKYKAKRRSAL

-194 IIVEIQIQVKALDL
+194 IILEIEIQVKALDL

-214 RHEKLTN
+214 RHEKLTS
-221 ELQELEIDLAS
+221 ELKELELDLAS
-232 ARANDL
+232 ARITDL
-238 ANIIAPLEEML
+238 ENVILPLEEML
-249 KKKNKL
+249 KKKNKV
-255 LQKNTS
+255 LQKTTS
-261 KKEVE
+261 EKEVE

-272 ARDLYLKEKESLSKM
+272 SREAYLKEKESLATM

-292 NLTEKLLSEIQEKNQ
+292 KLTEKLLLEIQEKNL
-307 ESSRGVGLLEDE
+307 ESSKGVGLLENE

-344 KSLSDESKEKFKNKN
+344 NSLSDESKEKFKNKN

-367 KYEKLKASIQDYKD
+367 KYEKLKASIEDYKD

-395 KMDESI
+395 KMDKSI
-401 KKIKDKINN
+401 KKIQDQINSN
-410 SNLELENKENEVN
+410 NLELEKKENDVN

-434 KLDSDKFS
+434 KLDSEKFS

-459 SKIKKTQIE
+459 SKMKKTQIE

-473 KFGSNVKLKKLKEY
+473 KFGNDIVLRDVKDY

-516 YEEKSSRLNNLL
+516 HEQKTARLNNLL
-528 EQKSDLIDA
+528 EQKADLIDA

-544 IKKIDNVA
+544 IKKIDIVA
-552 QKQFL
+552 QEQFF
-557 DTYDKVKENFETMFT
+557 DTYNKVKENFEKMFT

-579 GSIELSDPSDPLNS
+579 GSIELSDLNDPLNS

-606 NSLKMLSAGEKSL
+606 NTLKMLSAGEKSL

-656 VFELWKTGGALEI
+656 VIKDYSKTTQFI
-669 EEIKKNDDEYHF
+669 M
-681 NVTRCKYAEMYNEMG
+681 VTHNKLTMESADCIYGVTAEKQGISKLMSI
-696 LKDIGQLLSCN
+696 D
-707 RDYNF
+707 F
-712 SVGFDKNLILERKKT
+712 S
-727 IMEGHS
+727 
-733 CCTFRY
+733 
-739 SNKEKT
+739 

>member
-16 KKETV
+16 KKETI

-121 LKDISNLFV
+121 LKDISNLFI

-166 GVNKYKAKRRSTL
+166 GVNKYKSKRRSAL

-221 ELQELEIDLAS
+221 ELQELELDLAS
-232 ARANDL
+232 ARVADL

-272 ARDLYLKEKESLSKM
+272 ARDSYLNEKQSLSKM

-292 NLTEKLLSEIQEKNQ
+292 SLTEKLLSEIQEKNQ

-344 KSLSDESKEKFKNKN
+344 KNLSDESKEKFKNKN

-401 KKIKDKINN
+401 KKIKDKINAN
-410 SNLELENKENEVN
+410 NLELENKENDVN

-459 SKIKKTQIE
+459 SKIKKNQIE
-468 QNIIE
+468 QSVIE
-473 KFGSNVKLKKLKEY
+473 KFGSDVKLKHLKEY

-494 RVEKIK
+494 RIEKIK

-516 YEEKSSRLNNLL
+516 HEEKSARLNNLL
-528 EQKSDLIDA
+528 DQKSDLIDA

-544 IKKIDNVA
+544 IKKIDSVA
-552 QKQFL
+552 QEQFL
-557 DTYDKVKENFETMFT
+557 KTYNEVKENFETMFT

-579 GSIELSDPSDPLNS
+579 GSIELSDGNDPLNS

-642 DAPLDDINIKKFTD
+642 DAPLDDINIKKFTEVIKD
-656 VFELWKTGGALEI
+656 YSKTTQFI
-669 EEIKKNDDEYHF
+669 M
-681 NVTRCKYAEMYNEMG
+681 VTHNKLTMESADCIYGVTAEKQGISKLMSI
-696 LKDIGQLLSCN
+696 D
-707 RDYNF
+707 F
-712 SVGFDKNLILERKKT
+712 S
-727 IMEGHS
+727 
-733 CCTFRY
+733 
-739 SNKEKT
+739 

>member
-1 MNISKLEIFGFKSFA
+1 MHISKLEIFGFKSFA

-21 LFNSGITGIVG
+21 VFDSGITGIVG

-56 LRSSKMEEVIF
+56 LRSSKMEDVIF

-151 SDKDDSRRNMFEEAA
+151 SDKDDSRRQMFEEAA
-166 GVNKYKAKRRSTL
+166 GVNKYKAKRKSALR
-179 KKFDLNSRDLERIDD
+179 KFDLNSRDLERIDD
-194 IIVEIQIQVKALDL
+194 IILEIEIQVKALDL

-214 RHEKLTN
+214 RHEKLTS
-221 ELQELEIDLAS
+221 ELKELELDLAS
-232 ARANDL
+232 ARITDL
-238 ANIIAPLEEML
+238 ENVILPLEEML
-249 KKKNKL
+249 KKKNKV
-255 LQKNTS
+255 LQKTTS

-272 ARDLYLKEKESLSKM
+272 SREAYLKEKESLATM

-292 NLTEKLLSEIQEKNQ
+292 KLTEKLLSEIQEKNQ
-307 ESSRGVGLLEDE
+307 ESSKGVGLLEDE
-319 LQKKISQLNQFD
+319 LQKKINQLNQFD

-344 KSLSDESKEKFKNKN
+344 KNLSDESREKFKNKN

-401 KKIKDKINN
+401 KKIQDQIN
-410 SNLELENKENEVN
+410 SNNLDLEKKENDVN

-473 KFGSNVKLKKLKEY
+473 KFGNDIVLRDVKDY

-516 YEEKSSRLNNLL
+516 HEEKTSRLNNLL
-528 EQKSDLIDA
+528 EQKADLIDA

-544 IKKIDNVA
+544 IKKIDIVA
-552 QKQFL
+552 QEQFF
-557 DTYDKVKENFETMFT
+557 DTYNQVKENFETMFT

-579 GSIELSDPSDPLNS
+579 GSIELSDSNDPLNS

-656 VFELWKTGGALEI
+656 VIKDYSKTTQFI
-669 EEIKKNDDEYHF
+669 M
-681 NVTRCKYAEMYNEMG
+681 VTHNKLTMESADCIYGVTAEKQGISKLMSI
-696 LKDIGQLLSCN
+696 D
-707 RDYNF
+707 F
-712 SVGFDKNLILERKKT
+712 S
-727 IMEGHS
+727 
-733 CCTFRY
+733 
-739 SNKEKT
+739 

>member
-1 MNISKLEIFGFKSFA
+1 MHISKLEIFGFKSFA

-21 LFNSGITGIVG
+21 VFDSGITGIVG

-56 LRSSKMEEVIF
+56 LRSSKMEDVIF

-151 SDKDDSRRNMFEEAA
+151 SDKDDSRRQMFEEAA
-166 GVNKYKAKRRSTL
+166 GVNKYKAKRKSALR
-179 KKFDLNSRDLERIDD
+179 KFDLNSRDLERIDD
-194 IIVEIQIQVKALDL
+194 IILEIEIQVKALDL

-214 RHEKLTN
+214 RHEKLTS
-221 ELQELEIDLAS
+221 ELKKLELDLAS
-232 ARANDL
+232 ARMTDL
-238 ANIIAPLEEML
+238 ENVILPLEEML
-249 KKKNKL
+249 KKKNKV
-255 LQKNTS
+255 LQKTNS

-272 ARDLYLKEKESLSKM
+272 SREAYLKEKESLATM

-292 NLTEKLLSEIQEKNQ
+292 KLTEKLLLEIQEKNL
-307 ESSRGVGLLEDE
+307 ESSKGVGLLEDE

-344 KSLSDESKEKFKNKN
+344 NSLSDESKEKFKNNN

-367 KYEKLKASIQDYKD
+367 KYEKLKASIEDYKD

-401 KKIKDKINN
+401 KKIQDQINSN
-410 SNLELENKENEVN
+410 NLELEKKENDVN

-473 KFGSNVKLKKLKEY
+473 KFGNDVVLRDVKDY

-516 YEEKSSRLNNLL
+516 HEEKTARLNNLL
-528 EQKSDLIDA
+528 EQKADLIDA

-544 IKKIDNVA
+544 IKKIDMVA
-552 QKQFL
+552 QEQFF
-557 DTYDKVKENFETMFT
+557 DTYNQVKENFEKMFT

-579 GSIELSDPSDPLNS
+579 GSIELSDPNDPLNS

-606 NSLKMLSAGEKSL
+606 NTLKMLSAGEKSL

-656 VFELWKTGGALEI
+656 VIKDYSKTTQFI
-669 EEIKKNDDEYHF
+669 M
-681 NVTRCKYAEMYNEMG
+681 VTHNKLTMESADCIYGVTAEKQGISKLMSI
-696 LKDIGQLLSCN
+696 D
-707 RDYNF
+707 F
-712 SVGFDKNLILERKKT
+712 S
-727 IMEGHS
+727 
-733 CCTFRY
+733 
-739 SNKEKT
+739 

>member
-16 KKETV
+16 KKETI
-21 LFNSGITGIVG
+21 LLNSGITGIVG

-151 SDKDDSRRNMFEEAA
+151 SDKDDSRRKMFEEAA
-166 GVNKYKAKRRSTL
+166 GVNKYKSKRRSAL

-194 IIVEIQIQVKALDL
+194 IIVEIQLQVKALDL

-214 RHEKLTN
+214 RHKKLSI
-221 ELQELEIDLAS
+221 ELKELEIDLSS
-232 ARANDL
+232 ARIMDL
-238 ANIIAPLEEML
+238 DNIIVPLQSML
-249 KKKNKL
+249 KKKNTL
-255 LQKNTS
+255 LKKNTS

-272 ARDLYLKEKESLSKM
+272 ARDAYLKEKEELSKM
-287 KAKVD
+287 KAKID
-292 NLTEKLLSEIQEKNQ
+292 KLTENLLSEIQEKNQ
-307 ESSRGVGLLEDE
+307 ESSKGVGLLEDE
-319 LQKKISQLNQFD
+319 LQKKINQLNQFD
-331 KDYIKIVSNQDVT
+331 KDYIKIVSNKDVT
-344 KSLSDESKEKFKNKN
+344 KTLSTESKEKFKNKN

-367 KYEKLKASIQDYKD
+367 KYDKLKASIKDYKD
-381 KIDKYRKEQEFDFS
+381 KIDKYRKDKEFDFS

-401 KKIKDKINN
+401 KNIQDKIN
-410 SNLELENKENEVN
+410 SNNLDLEKKENDVN
-423 KAFIKMESIRA
+423 KAFINMETIRA

-459 SKIKKTQIE
+459 SNLKKSQIM
-468 QNIIE
+468 QTMVE
-473 KFGSNVKLKKLKEY
+473 KFGKDIKLKSLKEY

-500 RSIDS
+500 RSIES

-516 YEEKSSRLNNLL
+516 HEEKSARLNNLL
-528 EQKSDLIDA
+528 NQKSDLIDA

-544 IKKIDNVA
+544 IKKIDNFA
-552 QKQFL
+552 QEQFFE
-557 DTYDKVKENFETMFT
+557 TYNKVRDNFETMFT

-579 GSIELSDPSDPLNS
+579 GSLELSDPDDPLNS

-656 VFELWKTGGALEI
+656 VIKDYSKTTQFI
-669 EEIKKNDDEYHF
+669 M
-681 NVTRCKYAEMYNEMG
+681 VTHNKLTMESADCIYGVTAEKQGISKLMSI
-696 LKDIGQLLSCN
+696 D
-707 RDYNF
+707 F
-712 SVGFDKNLILERKKT
+712 S
-727 IMEGHS
+727 
-733 CCTFRY
+733 
-739 SNKEKT
+739 

>member
-1 MNISKLEIFGFKSFA
+1 
-16 KKETV
+16 
-21 LFNSGITGIVG
+21 
-32 PNGCGKTNIV
+32 
-42 DAIRWV
+42 
-48 LGEQKTKR
+48 
-56 LRSSKMEEVIF
+56 MEEVIF

-151 SDKDDSRRNMFEEAA
+151 SDKDDSRRKMFEEAA
-166 GVNKYKAKRRSTL
+166 GVNKYKSKRQSAL

-194 IIVEIQIQVKALDL
+194 IIVEIQLQVKALDL

-214 RHEKLTN
+214 RHEKLSS
-221 ELQELEIDLAS
+221 ELKELEIDLSS
-232 ARANDL
+232 ARIMDL
-238 ANIIAPLEEML
+238 DNIIVPLESML
-249 KKKNKL
+249 KKKNTL
-255 LQKNTS
+255 LKKNTS

-272 ARDLYLKEKESLSKM
+272 ARDAYLKEKEELSKM
-287 KAKVD
+287 KAKID
-292 NLTEKLLSEIQEKNQ
+292 KLTENLLSEIQEKNQ
-307 ESSRGVGLLEDE
+307 ESSKGVGLLEDE
-319 LQKKISQLNQFD
+319 LQKKINQLNQFD
-331 KDYIKIVSNQDVT
+331 KDYIKIVSNKDVT
-344 KSLSDESKEKFKNKN
+344 KTLSTESKEKFKNKN

-367 KYEKLKASIQDYKD
+367 KYDKLKASIKDYKD
-381 KIDKYRKEQEFDFS
+381 KIDKYRKDKEFDFS

-401 KKIKDKINN
+401 KNIQDKIN
-410 SNLELENKENEVN
+410 SNNLDLEKKENDVN
-423 KAFIKMESIRA
+423 KAFINMETIRA

-459 SKIKKTQIE
+459 SNLKKSQIM
-468 QNIIE
+468 QTMVE
-473 KFGSNVKLKKLKEY
+473 KFGKDIKLKSLKEY

-500 RSIDS
+500 RSIES

-516 YEEKSSRLNNLL
+516 HEEKSARLNNLL
-528 EQKSDLIDA
+528 NQKSDLIDA

-552 QKQFL
+552 QEQFFE
-557 DTYDKVKENFETMFT
+557 TYNKVRDNFETMFT

-579 GSIELSDPSDPLNS
+579 GSLELSDPDDPLNS

-656 VFELWKTGGALEI
+656 VIKDYSKTTQFI
-669 EEIKKNDDEYHF
+669 M
-681 NVTRCKYAEMYNEMG
+681 VTHNKLTMESADCIYGVTAEKQGISKLMSI
-696 LKDIGQLLSCN
+696 D
-707 RDYNF
+707 F
-712 SVGFDKNLILERKKT
+712 S
-727 IMEGHS
+727 
-733 CCTFRY
+733 
-739 SNKEKT
+739 

>member
-1 MNISKLEIFGFKSFA
+1 MHISKLEIFGFKSFA

-21 LFNSGITGIVG
+21 VFDSGITGIVG

-56 LRSSKMEEVIF
+56 LRSSKMEDVIF

-151 SDKDDSRRNMFEEAA
+151 SDKDDSRRQMFEEAA
-166 GVNKYKAKRRSTL
+166 GVNKYKTKRRSAL

-194 IIVEIQIQVKALDL
+194 IILEIEIQVKALDL

-214 RHEKLTN
+214 RHEKLTS
-221 ELQELEIDLAS
+221 ELKELELDLAS
-232 ARANDL
+232 ARITDL
-238 ANIIAPLEEML
+238 ENVILPLEEML
-249 KKKNKL
+249 KKKNKV
-255 LQKNTS
+255 LQKTTS

-272 ARDLYLKEKESLSKM
+272 SREAYLKEKESLVTM

-292 NLTEKLLSEIQEKNQ
+292 KLTEKLLSEIQEKNQ
-307 ESSRGVGLLEDE
+307 ESSKGVGLLEEE
-319 LQKKISQLNQFD
+319 LQKKINQLNQFD
-331 KDYIKIVSNQDVT
+331 KDYIKIVSNQDAT
-344 KSLSDESKEKFKNKN
+344 KSLSDESREKFKNKN

-401 KKIKDKINN
+401 KKIQDQIN
-410 SNLELENKENEVN
+410 SNNLDLEKKENDVN
-423 KAFIKMESIRA
+423 KAFIKMETIRA

-473 KFGSNVKLKKLKEY
+473 KFGNDVVLRDVKDY

-516 YEEKSSRLNNLL
+516 HEEKTARLNNLL
-528 EQKSDLIDA
+528 EQKADLIDA
-537 ENNLKEA
+537 ENNLKKA
-544 IKKIDNVA
+544 IKKIDIVA
-552 QKQFL
+552 QEQFF
-557 DTYDKVKENFETMFT
+557 DTYNQVKENFETMFT

-579 GSIELSDPSDPLNS
+579 GSIELSDPNDPLNS

-656 VFELWKTGGALEI
+656 VI
-669 EEIKKNDDEYHF
+669 
-681 NVTRCKYAEMYNEMG
+681 
-696 LKDIGQLLSCN
+696 KDISKTTQFIMVTHNKLTMESADCIYGVTAEKQGISKLMSI
-707 RDYNF
+707 DF
-712 SVGFDKNLILERKKT
+712 S
-727 IMEGHS
+727 
-733 CCTFRY
+733 
-739 SNKEKT
+739 

>member
-1 MNISKLEIFGFKSFA
+1 MHISKLEIFGFKSFA

-21 LFNSGITGIVG
+21 LLNTGITGIVG

-56 LRSSKMEEVIF
+56 LRSSKMEDVIF

-121 LKDISNLFV
+121 LKDISNLFI

-151 SDKDDSRRNMFEEAA
+151 SDKDDSRRQMFEEAA
-166 GVNKYKAKRRSTL
+166 GVNKYKAKRRSAM

-194 IIVEIQIQVKALDL
+194 IIVEIEIQVKALDL

-221 ELQELEIDLAS
+221 ELKDLELDLAS
-232 ARANDL
+232 ARINDL
-238 ANIIAPLEEML
+238 NNVIMPLEDML
-249 KKKNKL
+249 KKKNKV

-266 SVEFDN
+266 SIEFDN
-272 ARDLYLKEKESLSKM
+272 SRNEYLKEKESLSKM

-292 NLTEKLLSEIQEKNQ
+292 KLTEKLLSEIQEKNQ
-307 ESSRGVGLLEDE
+307 ESSKGVGLLEDE
-319 LQKKISQLNQFD
+319 LQKKINQLNQFD

-344 KSLSDESKEKFKNKN
+344 KNLSDESKEKFKNKN

-367 KYEKLKASIQDYKD
+367 KYEKLKASIQDYKN

-401 KKIKDKINN
+401 KKIQDQIN
-410 SNLELENKENEVN
+410 SNNLDLEKKENDVN

-468 QNIIE
+468 QNVIE
-473 KFGSNVKLKKLKEY
+473 KFGNDVVLSDLKEY

-516 YEEKSSRLNNLL
+516 HEEKTARLNNLL
-528 EQKSDLIDA
+528 QQRSDLIDA

-544 IKKIDNVA
+544 IKKIDIVA
-552 QKQFL
+552 QDQFL
-557 DTYDKVKENFETMFT
+557 DTYNQVKENFEKMFT

-579 GSIELSDPSDPLNS
+579 GTIELSDPNDPLNS

-656 VFELWKTGGALEI
+656 VIKNYSKTTQFI
-669 EEIKKNDDEYHF
+669 M
-681 NVTRCKYAEMYNEMG
+681 VTHNKLTMESADCIYGVTAEKQGISKLMSI
-696 LKDIGQLLSCN
+696 D
-707 RDYNF
+707 F
-712 SVGFDKNLILERKKT
+712 S
-727 IMEGHS
+727 
-733 CCTFRY
+733 
-739 SNKEKT
+739 

>member
-1 MNISKLEIFGFKSFA
+1 MNISKLAIFGFKSFA
-16 KKETV
+16 KKETI

-151 SDKDDSRRNMFEEAA
+151 SDKDDSRRKMFEEAA
-166 GVNKYKAKRRSTL
+166 GVNKYKSKRQSAL

-194 IIVEIQIQVKALDL
+194 IIVEIQLQVKALDL

-214 RHEKLTN
+214 RHEKLSS
-221 ELQELEIDLAS
+221 ELKELEIDLSS
-232 ARANDL
+232 ARIMDL
-238 ANIIAPLEEML
+238 DNIIVPLESML
-249 KKKNKL
+249 KKKNTL
-255 LQKNTS
+255 LKKNTS

-272 ARDLYLKEKESLSKM
+272 ARDAYLKEKEELSKM
-287 KAKVD
+287 KAKID
-292 NLTEKLLSEIQEKNQ
+292 KLTENLLSEIQEKNQ
-307 ESSRGVGLLEDE
+307 ESSKGVGLLEDE
-319 LQKKISQLNQFD
+319 LQKKINQLNQFD
-331 KDYIKIVSNQDVT
+331 KDYIKIVSNKDVT
-344 KSLSDESKEKFKNKN
+344 KTLSTESKEKFKNKN

-367 KYEKLKASIQDYKD
+367 KYDKLKASIKDYKD
-381 KIDKYRKEQEFDFS
+381 KIDKYRKDKEFDFS

-401 KKIKDKINN
+401 KNIQDKINLN
-410 SNLELENKENEVN
+410 NLDLEKKENDVN
-423 KAFIKMESIRA
+423 KAFINMETIRA

-459 SKIKKTQIE
+459 SNLKKSQIM
-468 QNIIE
+468 QTMVE
-473 KFGSNVKLKKLKEY
+473 KFGKDIKLKSLKEY

-500 RSIDS
+500 RSIES

-516 YEEKSSRLNNLL
+516 HEEKSARLNNLL
-528 EQKSDLIDA
+528 NQKSDLIDA

-544 IKKIDNVA
+544 IKKIDNIA
-552 QKQFL
+552 QEQFFE
-557 DTYDKVKENFETMFT
+557 TYNKVRDNFETMFT

-579 GSIELSDPSDPLNS
+579 GSLELSDPDDPLNS

-656 VFELWKTGGALEI
+656 VIKDYSKTTQFI
-669 EEIKKNDDEYHF
+669 M
-681 NVTRCKYAEMYNEMG
+681 VTHNKLTMESADCIYGVTAEKQGISKLMSI
-696 LKDIGQLLSCN
+696 D
-707 RDYNF
+707 F
-712 SVGFDKNLILERKKT
+712 S
-727 IMEGHS
+727 
-733 CCTFRY
+733 
-739 SNKEKT
+739 

>member
-232 ARANDL
+232 ARTNDL

-359 YTVIETDK
+359 YTFIETDK

-468 QNIIE
+468 QNIVE

-656 VFELWKTGGALEI
+656 VIKDYSKTTQFI
-669 EEIKKNDDEYHF
+669 M
-681 NVTRCKYAEMYNEMG
+681 VTHNKLTMESADCIYGVTAEKQGISKLMSI
-696 LKDIGQLLSCN
+696 D
-707 RDYNF
+707 F
-712 SVGFDKNLILERKKT
+712 S
-727 IMEGHS
+727 
-733 CCTFRY
+733 
-739 SNKEKT
+739 

>member
-21 LFNSGITGIVG
+21 VFDSGITGIVG

-56 LRSSKMEEVIF
+56 LRSSKMEDVIF

-75 LGLCEVFLT
+75 LGLCEVYLT

-151 SDKDDSRRNMFEEAA
+151 SDKDDSRRQMFEEAA
-166 GVNKYKAKRRSTL
+166 GVNKYKAKRRSAL

-194 IIVEIQIQVKALDL
+194 IILEIEIQVKALDL

-214 RHEKLTN
+214 RHEKLTS
-221 ELQELEIDLAS
+221 ELKELELDLAS
-232 ARANDL
+232 ARITDL
-238 ANIIAPLEEML
+238 ENVILPLEEML
-249 KKKNKL
+249 KKKNKV
-255 LQKNTS
+255 LQKTTS
-261 KKEVE
+261 EKEVE

-272 ARDLYLKEKESLSKM
+272 SREAYLKEKESLATM

-292 NLTEKLLSEIQEKNQ
+292 KLTEKLLLEIQEKNL
-307 ESSRGVGLLEDE
+307 ESSKGVGLLEDE

-344 KSLSDESKEKFKNKN
+344 NSLSDESKEKFKNKN

-367 KYEKLKASIQDYKD
+367 KYEKLKASIEDYKD

-395 KMDESI
+395 KMDKSI
-401 KKIKDKINN
+401 KKIQDQINSN
-410 SNLELENKENEVN
+410 NLELEKKENDVN

-434 KLDSDKFS
+434 KLDSEKFS

-473 KFGSNVKLKKLKEY
+473 KFGNDVVLRDVKDY

-516 YEEKSSRLNNLL
+516 HEEKTARLNNLL
-528 EQKSDLIDA
+528 EQKADLIDA

-544 IKKIDNVA
+544 IKKIDIVA
-552 QKQFL
+552 QEQFF
-557 DTYDKVKENFETMFT
+557 DTYNKVKENFETMFT

-579 GSIELSDPSDPLNS
+579 GSIELSDLNDPLNS

-606 NSLKMLSAGEKSL
+606 NTLKMLSAGEKSL

-656 VFELWKTGGALEI
+656 VIKDYSKTTQFI
-669 EEIKKNDDEYHF
+669 M
-681 NVTRCKYAEMYNEMG
+681 VTHNKLTMESADCIYGVTAEKQGISKLMSI
-696 LKDIGQLLSCN
+696 D
-707 RDYNF
+707 F
-712 SVGFDKNLILERKKT
+712 S
-727 IMEGHS
+727 
-733 CCTFRY
+733 
-739 SNKEKT
+739 

>member
-16 KKETV
+16 KKETI

-166 GVNKYKAKRRSTL
+166 GVNKYKSKRRSAL

-221 ELQELEIDLAS
+221 ELQELELDLAS
-232 ARANDL
+232 ARVADL

-272 ARDLYLKEKESLSKM
+272 ARDSYLNEKESLSKM

-292 NLTEKLLSEIQEKNQ
+292 SLTEKLLSEIQEKNQ

-344 KSLSDESKEKFKNKN
+344 KNLSDESKEKFKNKN

-401 KKIKDKINN
+401 KKIKDKINAN
-410 SNLELENKENEVN
+410 NLELENKENDVN

-459 SKIKKTQIE
+459 SKIKKNQIE
-468 QNIIE
+468 QSVIE
-473 KFGSNVKLKKLKEY
+473 KFGSDVKLEHLKEY

-494 RVEKIK
+494 RIEKIK

-516 YEEKSSRLNNLL
+516 HEEKSARLNNLL
-528 EQKSDLIDA
+528 DQKSDLIDA

-544 IKKIDNVA
+544 IKKIDSVA
-552 QKQFL
+552 QEQFL
-557 DTYDKVKENFETMFT
+557 KTYNEVKENFETMFT

-579 GSIELSDPSDPLNS
+579 GSIELSDGNDPLNS

-642 DAPLDDINIKKFTD
+642 DAPLDDINIKKFTEVIKD
-656 VFELWKTGGALEI
+656 YSKTTQFI
-669 EEIKKNDDEYHF
+669 M
-681 NVTRCKYAEMYNEMG
+681 VTHNKLTMESADCIYGVTAEKQGISKLMSI
-696 LKDIGQLLSCN
+696 D
-707 RDYNF
+707 F
-712 SVGFDKNLILERKKT
+712 S
-727 IMEGHS
+727 
-733 CCTFRY
+733 
-739 SNKEKT
+739 

>member
-1 MNISKLEIFGFKSFA
+1 MHISKLEIFGFKSFA

-21 LFNSGITGIVG
+21 VFDSGITGIVG

-56 LRSSKMEEVIF
+56 LRSSKMEDVIF

-151 SDKDDSRRNMFEEAA
+151 SDKDDSRRQMFEEAA
-166 GVNKYKAKRRSTL
+166 GVNKYKAKRRSAL

-194 IIVEIQIQVKALDL
+194 IILEIEIQVKALDL

-214 RHEKLTN
+214 RHEKLTS
-221 ELQELEIDLAS
+221 ELKELELDLAS
-232 ARANDL
+232 ARITDL
-238 ANIIAPLEEML
+238 ENVILPLEEML
-249 KKKNKL
+249 KKKNKV
-255 LQKNTS
+255 LQKTTS

-272 ARDLYLKEKESLSKM
+272 SREAYLKEKESLARM

-292 NLTEKLLSEIQEKNQ
+292 KLTEKLLSEIQEKNQ
-307 ESSRGVGLLEDE
+307 ESSKGVGLLEDE
-319 LQKKISQLNQFD
+319 LQKKINQLNQFD

-344 KSLSDESKEKFKNKN
+344 KSLSDESREKFKNKN

-401 KKIKDKINN
+401 KKIQDQIN
-410 SNLELENKENEVN
+410 SNNLDLEKKENDVN

-473 KFGSNVKLKKLKEY
+473 KFGNDVVLRDVKDY

-516 YEEKSSRLNNLL
+516 HEEKTARLNNLL
-528 EQKSDLIDA
+528 EQKADLIDA

-544 IKKIDNVA
+544 IKKIDMVA
-552 QKQFL
+552 QEQFF
-557 DTYDKVKENFETMFT
+557 DTYNQVKENFEKMFT

-579 GSIELSDPSDPLNS
+579 GSIELSDPNDPLNS

-606 NSLKMLSAGEKSL
+606 STLKMLSAGEKSL

-656 VFELWKTGGALEI
+656 VIKDYSKTTQFI
-669 EEIKKNDDEYHF
+669 M
-681 NVTRCKYAEMYNEMG
+681 VTHNKLTMESADCIYGVTAEKQGISKLMSI
-696 LKDIGQLLSCN
+696 D
-707 RDYNF
+707 F
-712 SVGFDKNLILERKKT
+712 S
-727 IMEGHS
+727 
-733 CCTFRY
+733 
-739 SNKEKT
+739 

>member
-16 KKETV
+16 KKETI

-151 SDKDDSRRNMFEEAA
+151 SDKDDSRRKMFEEAA
-166 GVNKYKAKRRSTL
+166 GVNKYKSKRQSAL

-194 IIVEIQIQVKALDL
+194 IIVEIQLQVKALDL

-214 RHEKLTN
+214 RHEKLSS
-221 ELQELEIDLAS
+221 ELKELEIDLSS
-232 ARANDL
+232 ARIMDL
-238 ANIIAPLEEML
+238 DNIIVPLESML
-249 KKKNKL
+249 KKKNTL
-255 LQKNTS
+255 LKKNTS

-272 ARDLYLKEKESLSKM
+272 ARDAYLKEKEELSKM
-287 KAKVD
+287 KAKID
-292 NLTEKLLSEIQEKNQ
+292 KLTENLLSEIQEKNQ
-307 ESSRGVGLLEDE
+307 ESSKGVGLLEDE
-319 LQKKISQLNQFD
+319 LQKKINQLNQFD
-331 KDYIKIVSNQDVT
+331 NDYIKIVSNKDVT
-344 KSLSDESKEKFKNKN
+344 KTLSTESKEKFKNKN

-367 KYEKLKASIQDYKD
+367 KYDKLKASIKDYKE
-381 KIDKYRKEQEFDFS
+381 KIDKYRKDKEFDFS

-401 KKIKDKINN
+401 KNIQDKIN
-410 SNLELENKENEVN
+410 SNNLDLEKKENDVN
-423 KAFIKMESIRA
+423 KAFINMETIRA

-459 SKIKKTQIE
+459 SNLKKSQIM
-468 QNIIE
+468 QAMVE
-473 KFGSNVKLKKLKEY
+473 KFGKDIKLKSLKEY

-500 RSIDS
+500 RSIES

-516 YEEKSSRLNNLL
+516 HEEKSARLNNLL
-528 EQKSDLIDA
+528 NQKSDLIDA

-544 IKKIDNVA
+544 IKKIDNIA
-552 QKQFL
+552 QEQFFE
-557 DTYDKVKENFETMFT
+557 TYNKVRDNFETMFT

-579 GSIELSDPSDPLNS
+579 GSLELSDPDDPLNS

-656 VFELWKTGGALEI
+656 VIKDYSKTTQFI
-669 EEIKKNDDEYHF
+669 M
-681 NVTRCKYAEMYNEMG
+681 VTHNKLTMESADCIYGVTAEKQGISKLMSI
-696 LKDIGQLLSCN
+696 D
-707 RDYNF
+707 F
-712 SVGFDKNLILERKKT
+712 S
-727 IMEGHS
+727 
-733 CCTFRY
+733 
-739 SNKEKT
+739 

>member
-16 KKETV
+16 KKETI

-166 GVNKYKAKRRSTL
+166 GVNKYKSKRRSAL

-221 ELQELEIDLAS
+221 ELQELELDLAS
-232 ARANDL
+232 ARVADL

-272 ARDLYLKEKESLSKM
+272 ARDSYLNEKESLSKM

-292 NLTEKLLSEIQEKNQ
+292 SLTEKLLSEIQEKNQ

-344 KSLSDESKEKFKNKN
+344 KNLSDESKEKFKNKN

-401 KKIKDKINN
+401 KKIKDKINAN
-410 SNLELENKENEVN
+410 NLELENKENDVN

-459 SKIKKTQIE
+459 SKIKKNQIE
-468 QNIIE
+468 QSFIE
-473 KFGSNVKLKKLKEY
+473 KFGSDVKLKHLKEY

-494 RVEKIK
+494 RIEKIK

-516 YEEKSSRLNNLL
+516 HEEKSARLNNLL
-528 EQKSDLIDA
+528 DQKSDLIDA

-544 IKKIDNVA
+544 IKKIDGVA
-552 QKQFL
+552 QEQFL
-557 DTYDKVKENFETMFT
+557 KTYNEVKENFETMFT

-579 GSIELSDPSDPLNS
+579 GSIELSDGNDPLNS

-642 DAPLDDINIKKFTD
+642 DAPLDDINIKKFTEVIKD
-656 VFELWKTGGALEI
+656 YSKTTQFI
-669 EEIKKNDDEYHF
+669 M
-681 NVTRCKYAEMYNEMG
+681 VTHNKLTMESADCIYGVTAEKQGISKLMSI
-696 LKDIGQLLSCN
+696 D
-707 RDYNF
+707 F
-712 SVGFDKNLILERKKT
+712 F
-727 IMEGHS
+727 
-733 CCTFRY
+733 
-739 SNKEKT
+739 

>member
-1 MNISKLEIFGFKSFA
+1 MHISKLEIFGFKSFA

-56 LRSSKMEEVIF
+56 LRSSKMEDVIF
-67 NGASNVKP
+67 NGTSNVKP
-75 LGLCEVFLT
+75 LGLCEVYLT

-95 YSEVEIGRRLYRS
+95 FSEVEIGRRLYRS

-151 SDKDDSRRNMFEEAA
+151 SEKDDSRRQMFEEAA
-166 GVNKYKAKRRSTL
+166 GVNKYKAKRKSAM

-194 IIVEIQIQVKALDL
+194 IILELQIQVKALDL

-221 ELQELEIDLAS
+221 ELNDLELDLAS
-232 ARANDL
+232 ARINDL
-238 ANIIAPLEEML
+238 NNIIIPLEEML
-249 KKKNKL
+249 KKKNKVL
-255 LQKNTS
+255 LENTS
-261 KKEVE
+261 EKEVE
-266 SVEFDN
+266 SIEFDN
-272 ARDLYLKEKESLSKM
+272 SRIEYLNEKESLSKM
-287 KAKVD
+287 KTKID
-292 NLTEKLLSEIQEKNQ
+292 KLTERLLSEIQEKNQ
-307 ESSRGVGLLEDE
+307 ESSKGVGLLEDE
-319 LQKKISQLNQFD
+319 LQKKINQLNHFD
-331 KDYIKIVSNQDVT
+331 KDYIKIVSNQDIT
-344 KSLSDESKEKFKNKN
+344 KSLSDESKEKFKYKN
-359 YTVIETDK
+359 YTIIETDK
-367 KYEKLKASIQDYKD
+367 KYEKLKESIQDYKD
-381 KIDKYRKEQEFDFS
+381 KIDEYRKEQEFDFS

-401 KKIKDKINN
+401 KKIQEQINSN
-410 SNLELENKENEVN
+410 NLELEEKENDVN

-434 KLDSDKFS
+434 KLDSNKFS

-473 KFGSNVKLKKLKEY
+473 KFGQDVVLSDLKEY
-487 NISDMVF
+487 NISNMVL

-516 YEEKSSRLNNLL
+516 HEEKTSRLNNLL
-528 EQKSDLIDA
+528 QQRSDLIDA

-544 IKKIDNVA
+544 IEKIDIVA
-552 QKQFL
+552 QDQFL
-557 DTYDKVKENFETMFT
+557 DTYNQVKENFEKMFT

-579 GSIELSDPSDPLNS
+579 GTIELSDHNDPLNS

-656 VFELWKTGGALEI
+656 VIKDYSKTTQFI
-669 EEIKKNDDEYHF
+669 M
-681 NVTRCKYAEMYNEMG
+681 VTHNKLTMESADCIYGVTAEKQGISKIMSI
-696 LKDIGQLLSCN
+696 D
-707 RDYNF
+707 F
-712 SVGFDKNLILERKKT
+712 S
-727 IMEGHS
+727 
-733 CCTFRY
+733 
-739 SNKEKT
+739 